1 MKSEINKL
9 IDEKLAGFKASSAE
23 MVSQYNGENATTGSY
38 NGRQVLE
45 LLQNCDDEGAELVQ
59 IEVNREEGFVFV
71 SNTGRSFSIKGY
83 KSLLYPNL
91 SGKNK
96 KNYIG
101 NKGLGFRSLL
111 NWSTCIEIV
120 SNNLLFKISNDNRIR
135 VWEELF
141 SKDEQETIRRE
152 YEIGEH
158 HIPIPLLAV
167 PEKSIE
173 VSPSDFATTIKIYFE
188 DSFYDD
194 VISQLNAITAETIL
208 FLRNIKEIRFKG
220 LSDKEDISCRKVVV
234 AEEESLLS
242 QRIYSSDNEWL
253 IYSEDE
259 LIPLHLLDEDS
270 KNNNLHYQI
279 KVAIEKDFKN
289 SSEYLY
295 SFFPTN
301 ILLKQPYILHATF
314 DLDPSRNQII
324 KSNLNEF
331 LLERIAK
338 FILKIAEEF
347 KRNELSYNALRLIY
361 HEHRADTLSKHKYYE
376 YFDQFLKDKQLYPTI
391 SGEYFSRDTVFYQ
404 DEEFVGL
411 LLACN
416 AEKIFW
422 SHLLSFNTIDQQSV
436 GLTGIRSVNHAND
449 FIRYLNEVFC
459 LPLTIN
465 QRVDLIKYVI
475 NAYSFKQKLTRDVKY
490 GIAMLT
496 DKAGN
501 PIKGSDHIY
510 TPPTNNLPIKVP
522 NFAHIEFINEELF
535 STLLESLGYYD
546 DSQHEK
552 DRGRFVSRKLSEYCN
567 VHSYEPTTLVEKIIG
582 ATVSHQYGEGFKDKV
597 IEMHQCLYHNYLQLS
612 ESTKNTTLEVVY
624 IPAINL
630 EGKVKSSKK
639 LTFSSNYPFGKNAQ
653 LIFGNLLA
661 GDKLVGTKEDFGFAG
676 ETETQIGNYL
686 KWLGVN
692 EFLAHKRIDYISNYN
707 NSYINYVKTYKS
719 VSGKEANYLVFEYE
733 DFLDVVRRLDITK
746 FLYWIIS
753 DKEIYRQLNILTQTD
768 EFKLTGH
775 GQLIQFPSYLR
786 FVVDEYTS
794 FKFADFLVDD
804 QLSWIN
810 DFYINYND
818 QIFISN
824 GITRQTIDQVLIALG
839 AVTDFNS
846 LSISRVEKVL
856 EQLPEKFPDGTN
868 AQNIYRK
875 ALAHFRVNKRNLSN
889 NYLRLFAHNGDDLEV
904 YFNRKI
910 YFSDKIKLPRKLR
923 KHYPIFYFPL
933 RAGGAEAITFF
944 GINDLKNLRVEIVDN
959 VEVDDLTHD
968 FNTYLDRLRPYLLAI
983 RILNVD
989 NRELKERLADSLSKL
1004 QVSLCEKLSFRIDD
1018 KIEEVDCYEFLY
1030 AENKCFIKINP
1041 SQNLTQIRKA
1051 NKFLETLAEVISNVF
1066 DLSTEKVEYKN
1077 LFRGA
1082 IDEVISYFE
1091 DDYGTDFLN
1100 EAKVLLGLTD
1110 QKFAFWKA
1118 VFESKDLAYDDKLPD
1133 NLLIKK
1139 IDDELKIYFN
1149 PNLLNYDYLN
1159 NIDSLKQI
1167 RQLFHD
1173 LKIDDVVFDNNYA
1186 GNLNFGALHLE
1197 SLKEANTFVRD
1208 EFRHWLWHSLSNQ
1221 DLEAK
1226 MAYLKKL
1233 NSFELTREL
1242 SNKLLHPFLKK
1253 TAIDA
1258 ELILRSFV
1266 KEQFPLFISTSFQDI
1281 DRVYEANKQLFSAED
1296 LFHILQDEK
1305 LRSLL
1310 FFKNTDDEISFLR
1323 EKLRK
1328 EKEQEPSPAKPIP
1341 TTSSKDYS
1349 VAILDNSR
1357 LFVPG
1362 SASSRSGYSNGGYYG
1377 PTLKEMRSR
1386 KLKGTH
1392 CEDIVFNHIKNHLG
1406 LKAIHSARENEGLH
1420 YDIEYWN
1427 DQNEHKYIEV
1437 KSLDSG
1443 KFYLTKDEYKFG
1455 NENKAN
1461 YEIWLVSNSIN
1472 INIINDFFDSEMYVY
1487 EPDSYVVYLS
1497 LK

>member
-45 LLQNCDDEGAELVQ
+45 LLQNCDDEGAELVE
-59 IEVNREEGFVFV
+59 IEVDRGEGFVVV
-71 SNTGRSFSIKGY
+71 SNTGRSFSLKGY

-135 VWEELF
+135 VWEESF
-141 SKDEQETIRRE
+141 SKDEQATIRRE

-167 PEKSIE
+167 PEKAIE

-188 DSFYDD
+188 DNFYDD
-194 VISQLNAITAETIL
+194 VISQLKAITAETIL

-220 LSDKEDISCRKVVV
+220 LSGKEAISCRKVVV
-234 AEEESLLS
+234 AEEESLLT
-242 QRIYSSDNEWL
+242 QRIYSGDNEWL

-259 LIPLHLLDEDS
+259 PIPLHLLDEDS
-270 KNNNLHYQI
+270 KKSNLHYQI

-331 LLERIAK
+331 LLDRIAK
-338 FILKIAEEF
+338 FILSIAEEF

-361 HEHRADTLSKHKYYE
+361 HEHKADTLSKHKYYE
-376 YFDQFLKDKQLYPTI
+376 YFDQFLNDKQLYPTI
-391 SGEYFSRDTVFYQ
+391 SGEYYSRHTVFYQ
-404 DEEFVGL
+404 DEEFVSL
-411 LLACN
+411 LLACK

-422 SHLLSFNTIDQQSV
+422 SHLLSFSTIDQKSV
-436 GLTGIRSVNHAND
+436 GLTGIRSVNYAND
-449 FIRYLNEVFC
+449 FVRYLNDVFC

-475 NAYSFKQKLTRDVKY
+475 NAYSFKQKLTRDVKHS
-490 GIAMLT
+490 IAMLT
-496 DKAGN
+496 DKTGN

-522 NFAHIEFINEELF
+522 HFAHIEFINEEFF
-535 STLLESLGYYD
+535 SRLLESLGYND
-546 DSQHEK
+546 DSQQEK

-582 ATVSHQYGEGFKDKV
+582 ATVVYHNDKSYKDKV
-597 IEMHQCLYHNYLQLS
+597 IEMHQCLYHIYLQLS
-612 ESTKNTTLEVVY
+612 ESTKNTKLEVVN

-630 EGKVKSSKK
+630 EGNIRSSRK
-639 LTFSSNYPFGKNAQ
+639 LTFSSDYPSGKNAQ
-653 LIFGNLLA
+653 LIFGNSL
-661 GDKLVGTKEDFGFAG
+661 GSDKLVGTREDLGLAG
-676 ETETQIGNYL
+676 EAETEVANYL

-692 EFLAHKRIDYISNYN
+692 EFLAHKRIDYISGYN
-707 NSYINYVKTYKS
+707 NSYINYVKTYKNIT
-719 VSGKEANYLVFEYE
+719 GKDANYQVFEYE
-733 DFLDVVRRLDITK
+733 DFLDVVRKLDITK

-753 DKEIYRQLNILTQTD
+753 DNALYRQLNILTQAD

-775 GQLIQFPSYLR
+775 GYLSQFPSYLR
-786 FVVDEYTS
+786 FIVDEYTS
-794 FKFADFLVDD
+794 FKFANFLVDD

-818 QIFISN
+818 QVFISN

-846 LSISRVEKVL
+846 LPISRVEKVL

-868 AQNIYRK
+868 AQTIYRK
-875 ALAHFRVNKRNLSN
+875 ALAHFRANKINLNN
-889 NYLRLFAHNGDDLEV
+889 NYLRLFAHNGDDLAV
-904 YFNRKI
+904 YSNRKI

-944 GINDLKNLRVEIVDN
+944 GINDLKNLQVEIVDN
-959 VEVDDLTHD
+959 VEADNLTHD
-968 FNTYLDRLRPYLLAI
+968 FNNYLDRLRPYLLAI

-989 NRELKERLADSLSKL
+989 NRELKERLADALSKL
-1004 QVSLCEKLSFRIDD
+1004 QVSLCEKLSFKIDD
-1018 KIEEVDCYEFLY
+1018 NVEEVDCYEFLY
-1030 AENKCFIKINP
+1030 AEHKCFIKINP

-1118 VFESKDLAYDDKLPD
+1118 VFESKGLAYDDKLPD
-1133 NLLIKK
+1133 NLLAKK
-1139 IDDELKIYFN
+1139 LEDELKVSFN
-1149 PNLLNYDYLN
+1149 LNHLNYDYLN
-1159 NIDSLKQI
+1159 NVDSLKRI
-1167 RQLFHD
+1167 RQLFRD
-1173 LKIDDVVFDNNYA
+1173 LEIDDVVFNNNYA
-1186 GNLNFGALHLE
+1186 GRLNFSALHLE
-1197 SLKEANTFVRD
+1197 SLKDTYNFMKI
-1208 EFRHWLWHSLSNQ
+1208 EFRHWLWHSLSNL
-1221 DLEAK
+1221 DLKAK
-1226 MAYLKKL
+1226 MEYLKKL
-1233 NSFELTREL
+1233 NSFELTKEL
-1242 SNKLLHPFLKK
+1242 SNKLLQPFLNN
-1253 TAIDA
+1253 ADIDA
-1258 ELILRSFV
+1258 GSILRSFI

-1281 DRVYEANKQLFSAED
+1281 DKIYETNVNLFTAED
-1296 LFHILQDEK
+1296 LFQINEDDK

-1310 FFKNTDDEISFLR
+1310 FFEHTEDELSFLR
-1323 EKLRK
+1323 DRLRRD
-1328 EKEQEPSPAKPIP
+1328 KEQEPSLSKPILFTP
-1341 TTSSKDYS
+1341 SQDYP
-1349 VAILDNSR
+1349 VTIIDNSR
-1357 LFVPG
+1357 LFVPASDDKP
-1362 SASSRSGYSNGGYYG
+1362 SAHSNRGYYG
-1377 PTLKEMRSR
+1377 PSLKEMRAR
-1386 KLKGTH
+1386 KIKGTH

-1406 LKAIHSARENEGLH
+1406 LTAIHSARENEGLH
-1420 YDIEYWN
+1420 YDIEYWD
-1427 DQNEHKYIEV
+1427 DQNEHKYVEV
-1437 KSLDSG
+1437 KSLDAG
-1443 KFYLTKDEYKFG
+1443 KFYLSKDEYKFG

-1461 YEIWLVSNSIN
+1461 YEIWLVSNSMN
-1472 INIINDFFDSEMYVY
+1472 INIVNDFFDSEMYVY
-1487 EPDSYVVYLS
+1487 EPDNYVVYLK